1 MIVLGLMA
9 ADLHPDGQRTA
20 AAAVVALT
28 ATMVWILQREVGE
41 RTQLARRVVADA
53 TRFEAMLEH
62 SHDVIS
68 VLTAEGVPTYMSP
81 GVRTV
86 FGYEV
91 DSLVGRDVVAELIHP
106 DDLQEALEALGSLL
120 DAGGG
125 SAGHLH
131 ARIRHA
137 DGRWLHTESIATN
150 LLDDEAVQGIVLNTR
165 DITDRVEAEEAFR
178 WQARHDP
185 LTGLANRTQLIEG
198 LEGAFNRRRLGH
210 TEHVAVLFLDLDGF
224 KAVNDAHGHAI
235 GDQLLVDAARRITDS
250 VRPGDT
256 VARLGGDEFVVVAER
271 LNGHDDSV
279 LLAQRILAVLA
290 APFELGDG
298 CEATCTASIGVALLD
313 AHSADTVL
321 QAADDALYRAK
332 RRGRNRFESAASATS
347 ASATSGT
354 G

>member
-1 MIVLGLMA
+1 MGL
-9 ADLHPDGQRTA
+9 PPG
-20 AAAVVALT
+20 
-28 ATMVWILQREVGE
+28 ATPG
-41 RTQLARRVVADA
+41 RVDADA
-53 TRFEAMLEH
+53 IRFEAMLEH

-68 VLTAEGVPTYMSP
+68 VLTAEGIPTYMSP
-81 GVRTV
+81 GARTV
-86 FGYEV
+86 FGYEP
-91 DSLVGRDVVAELIHP
+91 DSLLGRDVAAELIHP
-106 DDLQEALEALGSLL
+106 DDLEEALEALGSLIG
-120 DAGGG
+120 AGSG
-125 SAGHLH
+125 SSGHLH

-150 LLDDEAVQGIVLNTR
+150 LLDDEAVRGVVLNTR

-185 LTGLANRTQLIEG
+185 LTGLGNRTQLIER

-224 KAVNDAHGHAI
+224 KAINDAHGHAV
-235 GDQLLVDAARRITDS
+235 GDQLLVDAARRISHS

-271 LNGHDDSV
+271 LSGHDDSV
-279 LLAQRILAVLA
+279 LLAERILAVLA
-290 APFELGDG
+290 APFQVGDDL
-298 CEATCTASIGVALLD
+298 EAVCTASIGVALVD

-332 RRGRNRFESAASATS
+332 RRGRNRFESAASV
-347 ASATSGT
+347 TSGT